1 MRLLHIDTGRG
12 MQGGQWQALY
22 LLSGLRG
29 RGWDCL
35 LLARGEL
42 AAEARQRGIQVEDS
56 SFRNVFRHCRRAE
69 LVQAHDARA
78 HTLAVAACAPKL
90 IVSRRVAFPVKQNA
104 LSKFK
109 YARADRFIAVSRYVA
124 QGLHGPASVVHDG
137 VPPLEGAAPNGSVL
151 VFDKRR
157 GDRLNLEALKRAS
170 IFVYLTD
177 MDGLGSAALLAMS
190 AGIPV
195 IASNIGGL
203 PEAVEHGVTGLL
215 VDGAAE
221 AVERAVAQLR
231 GDPEL
236 ARRMGEAGRARW
248 AERFTVDHMV
258 EGTIAV
264 YRELLG

>member
-1 MRLLHIDTGRG
+1 MMNTMVGAIPAT
-12 MQGGQWQALY
+12 A
-22 LLSGLRG
+22 
-29 RGWDCL
+29 
-35 LLARGEL
+35 
-42 AAEARQRGIQVEDS
+42 
-56 SFRNVFRHCRRAE
+56 
-69 LVQAHDARA
+69 
-78 HTLAVAACAPKL
+78 AVAACAPKL

-109 YARADRFIAVSRYVA
+109 YARADRFIAVSHYVA
-124 QGLHGPASVVHDG
+124 AGLNGPCSVVYDG
-137 VPPLEGAAPNGSVL
+137 TPPLEGAAPNGDVV

-157 GDRLNLEALKRAS
+157 GDRLDLESLKRAS
-170 IFVYLTD
+170 IFVYLTE

-195 IASNIGGL
+195 IASQVGGL

-215 VDGAAE
+215 VDGSVQSLE
-221 AVERAVAQLR
+221 QAVTQLK
-231 GDPEL
+231 GDPKL

-264 YRELLG
+264 YREMLG